1 MDEILVSAETTEAML
16 AWGGRVAEALR
27 AAGVDSLLIAL
38 EGDLGAGKTV
48 FVRGLGRALGV
59 DAREPIVSP
68 TFTIARDY
76 GFPGPLLRE
85 LHHLDAYRLG
95 GAEDLEAAG
104 FEEMCG
110 AGRLTCVEW
119 SENVVDALPEDRL
132 ELEITLAPVGRV
144 SVPEGDAPEVARSL
158 RLRARGP
165 RSARV
170 LEALQTEASAGQT
183 DGSAG
188 QTDGAAGAAQ

>member
-1 MDEILVSAETTEAML
+1 MEFRAETTEATL
-16 AWGGRVAEALR
+16 RWGARVAAALR
-27 AAGVDSLLIAL
+27 TTETAGLLLAL

-59 DAREPIVSP
+59 DPAEPIVSP

-76 GFPGPLLRE
+76 RLPGPHLVE

-95 GAEDLEAAG
+95 GPDDLEAAG

-110 AGRLTCVEW
+110 SGRLTCVEW

-132 ELEITLAPVGRV
+132 ELEITLASESRAA
-144 SVPEGDAPEVARSL
+144 VPDGAAPEVARILSL
-158 RLRARGP
+158 RATGTVA
-165 RSARV
+165 ARV
-170 LEALQTEASAGQT
+170 LAALAR
-183 DGSAG
+183 DV
-188 QTDGAAGAAQ
+188 AAEGVAQ